1 MSEDHELAS
10 ILLVDDDWMNVEVI
24 EAFLQMANYDV
35 STAHNGKT
43 ALEKAGQIRPD
54 LILLD
59 VKMPDM
65 NGYEVCER
73 LKRDEQTRSSL
84 VVMVTAFESKEDHQ
98 RAVEAGADGFITKPF
113 KPVALLEKIKALLDK
128 AQT

>member
-1 MSEDHELAS
+1 MPGDQEQAS

-24 EAFLQMANYDV
+24 EAFLQMASYDV

-43 ALEKAGQIRPD
+43 ALEKARQIHPD

-65 NGYEVCER
+65 TGFEVCER
-73 LKRDEQTRSSL
+73 LKSDEQTASSL
-84 VVMVTAFESKEDHQ
+84 VMMVTALESKEDHQ
-98 RAVEAGADGFITKPF
+98 HAIDAGADGFITKPF
-113 KPVALLEKIKALLDK
+113 KPVALLEKIKALLEK
-128 AQT
+128 SQN

>member
-1 MSEDHELAS
+1 MPDGQEQAS

-24 EAFLQMANYDV
+24 EAFLMMAGYNV
-35 STAHNGKT
+35 STAHNGTT
-43 ALEKAGQIRPD
+43 ALEKAHQVHPD

-59 VKMPDM
+59 VRMPDM
-65 NGYEVCER
+65 MGFEVCER
-73 LKRDEQTRSSL
+73 LKSDPETRSSL
-84 VVMVTAFESKEDHQ
+84 VVMVTALELKEDHQ
-98 RAVEAGADGFITKPF
+98 QALDAGADGFITKPF

>member
-1 MSEDHELAS
+1 MSDGQGQIS

-24 EAFLQMANYDV
+24 EAFLQMSGYNV

-43 ALEKAGQIRPD
+43 ALEKVQQVHPD

-65 NGYEVCER
+65 TGFEVCQR
-73 LKRDEQTRSSL
+73 IKSNEQTRSSL
-84 VVMVTAFESKEDHQ
+84 ILMVTALESKEDRQ
-98 RAVEAGADGFITKPF
+98 QAVNVGADGFITKPF
-113 KPVALLEKIKALLDK
+113 KPVMLLEQIKAMLDK
-128 AQT
+128 TQT